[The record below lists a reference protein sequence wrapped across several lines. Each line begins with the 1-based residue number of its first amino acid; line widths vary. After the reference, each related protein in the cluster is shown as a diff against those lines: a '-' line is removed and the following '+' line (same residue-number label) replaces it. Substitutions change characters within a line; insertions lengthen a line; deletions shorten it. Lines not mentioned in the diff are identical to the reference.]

1 MLLSYRHIK
10 ISIQEKWVL
19 EPNYTIQHV
28 LAGKAKLGEKN
39 GSKEQSAS
47 LGISAEQ

>member
-1 MLLSYRHIK
+1 MFPSMSLSYEHIK

-28 LAGKAKLGEKN
+28 GRKGNNFRERKMAQKN
-39 GSKEQSAS
+39 KVQ
-47 LGISAEQ
+47 I